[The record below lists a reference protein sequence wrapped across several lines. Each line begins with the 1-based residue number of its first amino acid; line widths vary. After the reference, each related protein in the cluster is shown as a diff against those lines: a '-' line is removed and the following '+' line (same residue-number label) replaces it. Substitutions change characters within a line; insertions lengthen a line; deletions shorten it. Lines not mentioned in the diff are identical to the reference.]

1 MQCLILA
8 AGEGDRMGRLC
19 DSKPLL
25 HVAGLPLI
33 ERSIATMQQAGISEF
48 YVVTGH
54 AADKVESFLR
64 ELSQR
69 RSVRITSIR
78 NPNWRL
84 GNGSSLVSA
93 RESLN
98 GPFVLTMADH
108 LFDEA
113 IVKLLKLFDS
123 VDDELNLIALFPS
136 HVDQSGTLVSVD
148 KPLQTP
154 LGNTEIDARAF
165 AALARATESELL
177 VDPLRFATEHSV
189 WVTLA
194 YLQIAEQIVGKKLNI
209 LPVLLGTE
217 YQYFLNEGKVKVG
230 VSDSFGVKLLSYSKQ
245 LKSLL
250 AYDDYRFLVSGD
262 LTHYGES
269 SYGVS
274 WKDVPRKELAYN
286 VAKQDQFAIEPILE
300 WQSGAAL
307 SHAIWHS
314 NHCGDHCLLA
324 AMGGDTDDI
333 NYSWTG
339 YRFVITS
346 DSEASRNVEG
356 ISVGTIDFTKGN

>member
-113 IVKLLKLFDS
+113 IA
-123 VDDELNLIALFPS
+123 NP
-136 HVDQSGTLVSVD
+136 T
-148 KPLQTP
+148 
-154 LGNTEIDARAF
+154 
-165 AALARATESELL
+165 
-177 VDPLRFATEHSV
+177 
-189 WVTLA
+189 
-194 YLQIAEQIVGKKLNI
+194 GK
-209 LPVLLGTE
+209 
-217 YQYFLNEGKVKVG
+217 
-230 VSDSFGVKLLSYSKQ
+230 
-245 LKSLL
+245 
-250 AYDDYRFLVSGD
+250 
-262 LTHYGES
+262 H
-269 SYGVS
+269 
-274 WKDVPRKELAYN
+274 
-286 VAKQDQFAIEPILE
+286 
-300 WQSGAAL
+300 
-307 SHAIWHS
+307 
-314 NHCGDHCLLA
+314 
-324 AMGGDTDDI
+324 
-333 NYSWTG
+333 
-339 YRFVITS
+339 
-346 DSEASRNVEG
+346 
-356 ISVGTIDFTKGN
+356 